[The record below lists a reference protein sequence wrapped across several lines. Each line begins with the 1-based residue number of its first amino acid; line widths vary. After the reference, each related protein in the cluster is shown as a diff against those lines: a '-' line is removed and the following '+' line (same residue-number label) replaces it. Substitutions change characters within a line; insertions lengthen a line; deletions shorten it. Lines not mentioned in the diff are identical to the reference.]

1 MNEKKIRSV
10 TMFFDRKWLIEQYPD
25 HQDIPFLFFYG
36 HQPSADGSIT
46 KSCFSQWWVAPFE
59 VEGVVY
65 RTAEHWMMAG
75 KAELFHDNDTLQK
88 ILACGTPEEVKEL
101 GRLVQHFDP
110 AAWDRHKFDLVVR
123 GSYQKFAQ
131 NAALK
136 EFLLNT
142 GDKVLV
148 EASPVDRIW
157 GIGMKRDDPAAG
169 NPSLWKGDNLLGF
182 ALMEARAK
190 LREKWQEHSR

>member
-1 MNEKKIRSV
+1 
-10 TMFFDRKWLIEQYPD
+10 MFFDRKWLIEQYPD

-88 ILACGTPEEVKEL
+88 ILACETPAEAKEL

-110 AAWDRHKFDLVVR
+110 TAWDRHKFDLVVR